1 MTTAAD
7 SETTRPPFR
16 LVDPHDLELE
26 HPNWHNP
33 RTITGMS
40 NDSIRELADDI
51 KARGMRARPTVL
63 QVKNGDGKI
72 HNLVLDGQRRTLAS
86 RLAFGKGYEIE
97 VEDYSTEA
105 VELNQET
112 ATKIMLHVLKD
123 VSTRSNLGSYEQ
135 LAVAVALRDQGVKP
149 PRIAAAIGRDAS
161 WVTRFLAAHEKADA
175 KLLSD
180 WRAGAITDEQFKDLA
195 ALPPKKQAVL
205 LEKTE
210 ELRKQGAKGKAE
222 ARTLVKDAK
231 EDQKRRTEI
240 KNLAKAVTKTEKP
253 DKKPDK
259 KKAQPALDP
268 KILTEPPKP
277 AAKPPMTSRVMLEE
291 IVAMA
296 TKKAPLHEYVKGVMD
311 GVRHALGLVD
321 PAEFA
326 TPWHTYLARLPGTR
340 SKALRAPQKK
350 KPRVQAS
357 KPKRSKATATQKRPS
372 KKAKK
377 VKAKK
382 TRR

>member
-16 LVDPHDLELE
+16 LVDPHTLELE

-40 NDSIRELADDI
+40 EADLRELADDI
-51 KARGMRARPTVL
+51 KARGMRVRPTVL

-86 RLAFGKGYEIE
+86 RLVWPKGYEIE
-97 VEDYSTEA
+97 VEDYSSAPVDLT
-105 VELNQET
+105 QET

-135 LAVAVALRDQGVKP
+135 LAVAVALRDQGIKP

-161 WVTRFLAAHEKADA
+161 WVTRFLAAFETADA

-195 ALPPKKQAVL
+195 ALPAKKQAVL
-205 LEKTE
+205 LERTE
-210 ELRKQGAKGKAE
+210 ELRGQGSKGKAE
-222 ARTLVKDAK
+222 ARNLVKEAK
-231 EDQKRRTEI
+231 EDHKRRTEL

-253 DKKPDK
+253 GKVDK
-259 KKAQPALDP
+259 KKTQPALDP

-350 KPRVQAS
+350 KPRVQVS

-377 VKAKK
+377 AKAKK

>member
-7 SETTRPPFR
+7 TEETTRPPFR
-16 LVDPHDLELE
+16 LVDPHELELE

-51 KARGMRARPTVL
+51 RARGMRQRPTVL

-86 RLAFGKGYEIE
+86 RLAFGKGHEIE
-97 VEDYSTEA
+97 VEDYSTEP

-161 WVTRFLAAHEKADA
+161 WVTRFLGAHEKADA

-195 ALPPKKQAVL
+195 ALPPKKQAAL

-210 ELRKQGAKGKAE
+210 ELRGQGAKGKAE
-222 ARTLVKDAK
+222 ARNMVKEAK
-231 EDQKRRTEI
+231 EDHKRRTEL
-240 KNLAKAVTKTEKP
+240 KHLAKEVQKESKAEKP
-253 DKKPDK
+253 AKKT
-259 KKAQPALDP
+259 QPALDP
-268 KILTEPPKP
+268 KILTAPPKP

-296 TKKAPLHEYVKGVMD
+296 GKKAPLHEYVKGVMH
-311 GVRHALGLVD
+311 GVSHALGLID
-321 PAEFA
+321 PSEFA
-326 TPWHTYLARLPGTR
+326 TPWHTYLSRLPGTR
-340 SKALRAPQKK
+340 SAALRAPQKK
-350 KPRVQAS
+350 KARRVQAS
-357 KPKRSKATATQKRPS
+357 KPKRLKAKATQKRAS
-372 KKAKK
+372 KSAKK
-377 VKAKK
+377 VKVKK
-382 TRR
+382 VRR